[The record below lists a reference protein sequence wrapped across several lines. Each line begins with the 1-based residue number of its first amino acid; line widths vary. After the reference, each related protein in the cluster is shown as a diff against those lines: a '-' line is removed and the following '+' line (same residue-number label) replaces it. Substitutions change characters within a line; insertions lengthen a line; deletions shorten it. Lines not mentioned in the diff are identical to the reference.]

1 MSIERKS
8 GAHNPRQHI
17 EGETEKRCE
26 EAAGKAGE
34 QQVTGARGHQSR
46 GRELPSGHPL
56 GRGAGGG
63 HTVAQR
69 LLPTRTR
76 AYLFPLER

>member
-8 GAHNPRQHI
+8 GAHNPRQRV

-46 GRELPSGHPL
+46 GRELPSGRPL
-56 GRGAGGG
+56 GRGVGGDTRLHRG
-63 HTVAQR
+63 CCRLGQEHT
-69 LLPTRTR
+69 
-76 AYLFPLER
+76 YFH